1 MDKLIPA
8 FIELN
13 IEVQNK
19 FQLISS
25 LVDKF
30 DQKGI
35 LSEKKEYLDAV
46 LERENLLS
54 TYCGYNV
61 AIPHAVSKSVKSSAF
76 GFCRTKPMEWDKNDE
91 HVQFILIWAIPD
103 SSNSNESKH
112 IDMMSQIASLALEEE
127 IRKIWKSAKSK
138 DVITKTFN

>member
-13 IEVQNK
+13 LEVQNK
-19 FQLISS
+19 YQLISS

-61 AIPHAVSKSVKSSAF
+61 AIPHAISKSVKSSAF
-76 GFCRTKPMEWDKNDE
+76 GFCRTKPMVE
-91 HVQFILIWAIPD
+91 P
-103 SSNSNESKH
+103 SNPST
-112 IDMMSQIASLALEEE
+112 D
-127 IRKIWKSAKSK
+127 
-138 DVITKTFN
+138 

>member
-13 IEVQNK
+13 LEVQNK

-35 LSEKKEYLDAV
+35 LSEKKEFVFNARSSTFATICPFVIGIFLD
-46 LERENLLS
+46 RLLIYS
-54 TYCGYNV
+54 IDCSPLTHTTSIKLSISLLTNF
-61 AIPHAVSKSVKSSAF
+61 IKDETFLSV
-76 GFCRTKPMEWDKNDE
+76 
-91 HVQFILIWAIPD
+91 
-103 SSNSNESKH
+103 
-112 IDMMSQIASLALEEE
+112 
-127 IRKIWKSAKSK
+127 
-138 DVITKTFN
+138 

>member
-13 IEVQNK
+13 LEVQNK

-35 LSEKKEYLDAV
+35 LSEKK
-46 LERENLLS
+46 RIS
-54 TYCGYNV
+54 RCC
-61 AIPHAVSKSVKSSAF
+61 S
-76 GFCRTKPMEWDKNDE
+76 
-91 HVQFILIWAIPD
+91 
-103 SSNSNESKH
+103 
-112 IDMMSQIASLALEEE
+112 
-127 IRKIWKSAKSK
+127 
-138 DVITKTFN
+138 